1 MHSILI
7 TSYECGGRGS
17 DMLRKNLEAVFSQT
31 YRPLQCVV
39 SDHSKDD
46 VIENMVKTLDYR
58 GVDFIYV
65 RYAENYGNP
74 CHNWNNALTYATG
87 DTIQYAAMDERP
99 AHPTAIADAMEFMN
113 KTGAQWIACGHV
125 DEPGDGTPFVP
136 SWNPYILQGNNTVSG
151 PAAVIIRSTLKN
163 VRLDPTFSWLLD
175 VDWYYR
181 LYVVAGPPT
190 IFPNVT
196 YINRI
201 GDHQL
206 THTVNLKPQRDIEH
220 ALIRRKYGFILPT
233 S

>member
-1 MHSILI
+1 
-7 TSYECGGRGS
+7 
-17 DMLRKNLEAVFSQT
+17 MLKKNLEAVFSQT

-39 SDHSKDD
+39 SDHSRDD
-46 VIENMVKTLDYR
+46 VIENMVRNLNPN

-74 CHNWNNALTYATG
+74 CHNWNNALKYATG

-99 AHPTAIADAMEFMN
+99 AHPNAIADAIQFMN
-113 KTGAQWIACGHV
+113 KTGAKWIACGHV
-125 DEPGDGTPFVP
+125 DEPGDGNPFIP
-136 SWNPYILQGNNTVSG
+136 SWNPYILYGNNTVSG
-151 PAAVIIRSTLKN
+151 PAASIIRSMLKHIQ
-163 VRLDPTFSWLLD
+163 LDPTFSWLLD

-181 LYVVAGPPT
+181 IYLVAGPPV

-196 YINRI
+196 YVNGV

-206 THTVNLKPQRDIEH
+206 TNTVNLQPRRDIEN
-220 ALIRRKYGFILPT
+220 ALIRHKYGMNLPT